1 METQILTTV
10 LVTILSVGVLSTIM
24 YLAFAVRSLKRES
37 ERSKNNLVNFH
48 QDYDVYQSEIERTFD
63 GLYKDLDIRFDR
75 AYRKL
80 DKKTDEI
87 YKELEYISNQKLQEE
102 VKKCV
107 KHIVLPTDV

>member
-10 LVTILSVGVLSTIM
+10 LVTILSVGVLSTIV

-37 ERSKNNLVNFH
+37 ERSNINLVNFH
-48 QDYDVYQSEIERTFD
+48 QEYDAYQVDVDRTLD
-63 GLYKDLDIRFDR
+63 GLYKDLDTRFDR
-75 AYRKL
+75 VYRKL
-80 DKKTDEI
+80 DKKVDEI
-87 YKELEYISNQKLQEE
+87 YTELDNISNHKLQEE